1 MHVPVSMIDPV
12 CCRSAAAGQNNGI
25 GRDWRPLTGED
36 QGCSCSDKAKERC
49 RVLAG
54 LGSLQQG
61 TACVEVHLAV
71 LAVLLLVIWG

>member
-1 MHVPVSMIDPV
+1 MLPER
-12 CCRSAAAGQNNGI
+12 CCRPKQMVSV
-25 GRDWRPLTGED
+25 DWRPLTGED
-36 QGCSCSDKAKERC
+36 QGCCCSDKAKEGR

-71 LAVLLLVIWG
+71 LLFSPACDLGLV